1 MDNLK
6 GLVKKVKIPN
16 AIQHI
21 ALRGNAESGVN
32 IKSLKKELE
41 ESMNEK
47 AKIYGFLGMEVY
59 DLVTEEKI
67 ELPQIKN
74 YIEKMDELNRN
85 ISELEKKIKEQ
96 ESKNVGK
103 NVCSCGYKLKPQ
115 DRFCPNCGE
124 VVPRSTVLC
133 TCGTELEKD
142 AKFCRTCGKRM
153 EDILKSLEK
162 EPEPAMKECICGA
175 KVPVG
180 QFMCLECGRKLE

>member
-6 GLVKKVKIPN
+6 GLVKMVKIPN
-16 AIQHI
+16 IQHVSSKNGSE
-21 ALRGNAESGVN
+21 GNVN

-41 ESMNEK
+41 EYMNEK

-59 DLVTEEKI
+59 DLVTEQKI

-74 YIEKMDELNRN
+74 YIEKMDELNQT
-85 ISELEKKIKEQ
+85 IDELEKKIKEQ
-96 ESKNVGK
+96 EIKNLGK
-103 NVCSCGYKLKPQ
+103 NVCACGYKLKSQ

-124 VVPRSTVLC
+124 LVPRSTILC

-142 AKFCRTCGKRM
+142 AKFCRSCGKSM

-180 QFMCLECGRKLE
+180 QFMCLECGRKIE